1 MSTVSTPDQVFSNL
15 DDTKRFLNIPLSNT
29 TADAKI
35 DVSRDMADN
44 YANTQIDLHELIP
57 LATVP
62 PTLVSYG
69 SALAAS
75 YYNYWQ
81 SPDKTKLVGDVKL
94 WEGKVQD
101 YILATYARK
110 NPNGLSGG
118 VPFGVTSSM
127 TGNTTGTGNTTT

>member
-1 MSTVSTPDQVFSNL
+1 MSTPTQTFSSL
-15 DDTKRFLNIPLSNT
+15 DETKRFLNIPISNT

-35 DVSRDMADN
+35 NVSRNMADN
-44 YANTQIDLHELIP
+44 YANTQINLHELIP
-57 LATVP
+57 LSSVP

-69 SALAAS
+69 SALAAA

-81 SPDKTKLVGDVKL
+81 APDKTKLVQDVKL

-101 YILATYARK
+101 YILATYAKK

-118 VPFGVTSSM
+118 TTFGVTASM
-127 TGNTTGTGNTTT
+127 TGNTTGTGNN

>member
-1 MSTVSTPDQVFSNL
+1 MSAPAQVFSDL
-15 DDTKRFLNIPLSNT
+15 TETKRFLNIPPSNV

-35 DVSRDMADN
+35 GVSQNMADN

-57 LATVP
+57 LATIP

-69 SALAAS
+69 SALAAA

-81 SPDKTKLVGDVKL
+81 APDKTKLTADVKL

-101 YILATYARK
+101 YILATYAKK
-110 NPNGLSGG
+110 NPNGLAGG
-118 VPFGVTSSM
+118 KTFGVTADM
-127 TGNTTGTGNTTT
+127 TGNIRSVGTS